1 MSDIEEWRPVAA
13 FPDHYEVSSLG
24 RVRSLPRSPAW
35 TTRVYGGRILRQ
47 TLAGIGYPSVA
58 ISVDNEKT
66 RRLVHLLV
74 LTSFV
79 GPALGRVCNH
89 KDGVKTNNRLENL
102 EWITQRENL
111 RHSVE
116 ILGNKLGRQRS
127 ISDAQVEQAIKLRSE
142 GFQINEIAE
151 MFGVQPHIVAKA
163 TMGCGHINM
172 PKGMGHK
179 SSKLTDDDIRAIR
192 RLRTTGLAQEKIA
205 SRFGVGQSTISSILR
220 GETWGHVK

>member
-1 MSDIEEWRPVAA
+1 
-13 FPDHYEVSSLG
+13 
-24 RVRSLPRSPAW
+24 
-35 TTRVYGGRILRQ
+35 
-47 TLAGIGYPSVA
+47 
-58 ISVDNEKT
+58 
-66 RRLVHLLV
+66 
-74 LTSFV
+74 
-79 GPALGRVCNH
+79 
-89 KDGVKTNNRLENL
+89 
-102 EWITQRENL
+102 
-111 RHSVE
+111 
-116 ILGNKLGRQRS
+116 
-127 ISDAQVEQAIKLRSE
+127 
-142 GFQINEIAE
+142 